1 MEELT
6 IDNTPVKNEKDQE
19 AVIEA
24 VLFTMGG
31 AVELKQLAVSIGQDK
46 ETAKAA
52 VDRLMKRYKTGK
64 HGMEILQ
71 LEDSYQM
78 CTQSK
83 YYSNLIRIASAPKK
97 QVLSDIDLETLSIIA
112 YEVENSD
119 TCIRRGCVYN
129 IKDAAGKIVRLIR
142 KLENKLGGSR
152 IGKIYVGVGGQS
164 LRSINHAVSKVLGSG
179 TVTEEVLKEL
189 DQECRQYRPDMLD
202 VLDIAAPVYYLDN
215 QPETHPIGLGCSR
228 IEAHYKLLV
237 GRPSLRHA
245 VTTNMAEQ
253 IKLDVAGVVV
263 APLALADLILTE
275 QEKLKGCALID
286 FGAGVT
292 SVTMYKDGSLAGLY
306 VIPLGSHLITRD
318 LMSLGMPEKEA
329 ERVKRTYGNAIWE
342 KDNEQQ
348 MVTVDLADGQHS
360 SEIKLSDI
368 NMVVEVRSREIIENI
383 YARMEDAG
391 VAKDPGYSIVIA
403 GNGAALKNMREAL
416 SERFKMDV
424 RYASVRKD
432 LIADGEMIANNPEY
446 TTAAALLLKGTE
458 NCALYIA
465 PEPERPKV
473 VEPKIEPKEEPVIAE
488 IEEKQEE
495 PPVEKQSA
503 ATTKNRNSGTKKEE
517 EKKNRKGWGI
527 GDLFKNAVDKVGEG
541 IDKALKDEQ

>member
-1 MEELT
+1 MAYT
-6 IDNTPVKNEKDQE
+6 DFI
-19 AVIEA
+19 
-24 VLFTMGG
+24 
-31 AVELKQLAVSIGQDK
+31 
-46 ETAKAA
+46 AA
-52 VDRLMKRYKTGK
+52 
-64 HGMEILQ
+64 
-71 LEDSYQM
+71 
-78 CTQSK
+78 
-83 YYSNLIRIASAPKK
+83 
-97 QVLSDIDLETLSIIA
+97 IDLGSSHMVGMVGTKGPAGTLSIIA

-152 IGKIYVGVGGQS
+152 IGKVYIGVGGQS
-164 LRSINHAVSKVLGSG
+164 LRSVNHAVSRVIGSG

-189 DQECRQYRPDMLD
+189 NQECRQYRPDMLD
-202 VLDIAAPVYYLDN
+202 VLDIAAPAYYLDN
-215 QPETHPIGLGCSR
+215 QPETHPVGQGCSR
-228 IEAHYKLLV
+228 IEARYKLLV

-245 VTTNMAEQ
+245 VTTNMSEQ
-253 IKLDVAGVVV
+253 IRIDVAGVIVS
-263 APLALADLILTE
+263 PLALADLILTE

-292 SVTMYKDGSLAGLY
+292 SVTMYRDGSLAGLY

-368 NMVVEVRSREIIENI
+368 NMVVEARSREIIENI
-383 YARMEDAG
+383 YARLEDTG
-391 VAKDPGYSIVIA
+391 VAKEPGYSIVIA
-403 GNGAALKNMREAL
+403 GNGAALTNMREAL
-416 SERFKMDV
+416 SES
-424 RYASVRKD
+424 ASVRKD

-446 TTAAALLLKGTE
+446 TTAVALLLKGAE

-465 PEPERPKV
+465 PEPEKPKV
-473 VEPKIEPKEEPVIAE
+473 VEPKTEPKEEPVIVE

-495 PPVEKQSA
+495 PPVEKQA
-503 ATTKNRNSGTKKEE
+503 AATTTKNRNTGAKKEE
-517 EKKNRKGWGI
+517 EKKKGKSWGI
-527 GDLFKNAVDKVGEG
+527 FDLFDKAVDRAAGKVDDMLNE
-541 IDKALKDEQ
+541 E

>member
-1 MEELT
+1 MAYT
-6 IDNTPVKNEKDQE
+6 DFI
-19 AVIEA
+19 
-24 VLFTMGG
+24 
-31 AVELKQLAVSIGQDK
+31 
-46 ETAKAA
+46 AA
-52 VDRLMKRYKTGK
+52 
-64 HGMEILQ
+64 
-71 LEDSYQM
+71 
-78 CTQSK
+78 
-83 YYSNLIRIASAPKK
+83 
-97 QVLSDIDLETLSIIA
+97 IDLGSSHMVGMVGAKGPAGTLSIIA

-403 GNGAALKNMREAL
+403 GNGAALKNMRGAL

>member
-1 MEELT
+1 MAYT
-6 IDNTPVKNEKDQE
+6 DFI
-19 AVIEA
+19 
-24 VLFTMGG
+24 
-31 AVELKQLAVSIGQDK
+31 
-46 ETAKAA
+46 AA
-52 VDRLMKRYKTGK
+52 
-64 HGMEILQ
+64 
-71 LEDSYQM
+71 
-78 CTQSK
+78 
-83 YYSNLIRIASAPKK
+83 
-97 QVLSDIDLETLSIIA
+97 IDLGSSHMVGMVGAKGPAGTLSIIA

-391 VAKDPGYSIVIA
+391 VA
-403 GNGAALKNMREAL
+403 N
-416 SERFKMDV
+416 V

>member
-1 MEELT
+1 MAYT
-6 IDNTPVKNEKDQE
+6 DFI
-19 AVIEA
+19 
-24 VLFTMGG
+24 
-31 AVELKQLAVSIGQDK
+31 
-46 ETAKAA
+46 AA
-52 VDRLMKRYKTGK
+52 
-64 HGMEILQ
+64 
-71 LEDSYQM
+71 
-78 CTQSK
+78 
-83 YYSNLIRIASAPKK
+83 
-97 QVLSDIDLETLSIIA
+97 IDLGSSHMVGMVGAKGPAGTLSIIA

-152 IGKIYVGVGGQS
+152 IGKIYIGVGGQS

-215 QPETHPIGLGCSR
+215 QPETHPVGLGCSR
-228 IEAHYKLLV
+228 IEARYKLLV

-292 SVTMYKDGSLAGLY
+292 SVTVYKDGSLAGLY

-383 YARMEDAG
+383 YARM
-391 VAKDPGYSIVIA
+391 
-403 GNGAALKNMREAL
+403 KNMREAL